1 MQFPTVTEWIMKLLE
16 MLLKLFAIPM
26 EKPEPYGDYHVL
38 CLLVFGIISL
48 LLCFFFK
55 NAKDKTYRSVMLLFW
70 ISMLIFEAYKETVIS
85 HRIIDGEV
93 VFSYPW
99 SAFPFQLC
107 STPLYVLP
115 FLALLPDCRLRD
127 FFAAYT
133 ATFAL
138 IGGLG
143 VFFFPRTV
151 FSTSLLGNIHSMN
164 HHGIQV
170 ATGLFTAAWYRE
182 RMNFRFYLK
191 SETLFILMFSVAM
204 WLNTDFYD
212 YLKTLNKHHG
222 FNMFFINPSVGFNI
236 QVFEELLNKIPR
248 ETIHAYYFVG
258 ISILAGIMV
267 FAFGIGSRV
276 KRRGKAYLY
285 ENADSL
291 WLNVPYRA

>member
-1 MQFPTVTEWIMKLLE
+1 MRLLE
-16 MLLKLFAIPM
+16 LLLELSRIPM
-26 EKPEPYGDYHVL
+26 DKPEPYGDYHIL
-38 CLLVFGIISL
+38 CLVVFGTISL
-48 LLCFFFK
+48 LLWLFFR
-55 NAKDKTYRSVMLLFW
+55 NSKDRTYRIIMLMFW
-70 ISMLIFEAYKETVIS
+70 LSMLIFETYKETVIS

-99 SAFPFQLC
+99 NAFPFQLC

-115 FLALLPDCRLRD
+115 FLAILPDCRVRD

-151 FSTSLLGNIHSMN
+151 FGTSLFGNIHSMN

-170 ATGLFTAAWYRE
+170 ATGLFTAAWYRK
-182 RMNFRFYLK
+182 RLNFRFYLK
-191 SETLFILMFSVAM
+191 GEALFAVMFSIAM
-204 WLNTDFYD
+204 WLNTDFYE

-236 QVFEELLNKIPR
+236 QVFEDILNQIPR

-258 ISILAGIMV
+258 ISILAGIMIFV
-267 FAFGIGSRV
+267 FGLGSRD
-276 KRRGKAYLY
+276 KSLYDKSYLY
-285 ENADSL
+285 EGADTL
-291 WLNVPYRA
+291 WLAK